1 MLRAKRATR
10 SPHSREEKMSETLNR
25 RSVARAFAVAAAT
38 VLLAEAPA
46 KAADPITIGF
56 GMALSGPLAP
66 NGKMSL
72 VAMKIWEEDVNAK
85 GGLLGRPVKLVY
97 YDDQSNPSTVP
108 GIYTKLLDVDKVDFA
123 VSPYASTQIAPAM
136 PIMMQKK
143 RLYLSLF
150 GTGINDEFNY
160 DRYFSMLPTGPTP
173 KPSFT
178 KGFFAIALEQNPK
191 PQTVALAAADAEF
204 GRNACDGARENAKAA
219 GLKIVYDKNY
229 PPTTTDFAPIV
240 RAVQAS
246 NPDLFVICSY
256 PLDSVGL
263 VKAVSEIGYK
273 PKMWG
278 GAMVGLQATVFKT
291 QLGPLLN
298 GIVNYETWIPAPTM
312 QFPGSMELLKK
323 YQARAAAEGVDPL
336 GYYMPVWAYAYLQ
349 VLGDAIAATKSLDD
363 EKLADYIRNTTFK
376 TVVGDVKFGAK
387 GEWAEDRMLLVQFQ
401 NIKSNSIEEFRDLST
416 EVIID
421 PPQYKSGN
429 LIYPYADAKK

>member
-1 MLRAKRATR
+1 MIACLKRALAAVFGT
-10 SPHSREEKMSETLNR
+10 
-25 RSVARAFAVAAAT
+25 VALAALIVPAAAQ
-38 VLLAEAPA
+38 APSGQ
-46 KAADPITIGF
+46 PITIGF
-56 GMALSGPLAP
+56 GMALTGPLAA

-97 YDDQSNPSTVP
+97 YDDQSSPATVP
-108 GIYTKLLDVDKVDFA
+108 NIYTKLLDVDKVDFA

-143 RLYLSLF
+143 RLYISLF

-160 DRYFSMLPTGPTP
+160 DKYFSMLPTGPTP

-178 KGFFAIALEQNPK
+178 TGFFKVAMAQDPK
-191 PQTVALAAADAEF
+191 PQTIAMAAADAEF
-204 GRNACDGARENAKAA
+204 GRNACEGARENAKAA

-229 PPTTTDFAPIV
+229 PPTTADFAPIV
-240 RAVQAS
+240 RAVQAT
-246 NPDLFVICSY
+246 NPDIFLVCSY

-263 VKAVSEIGYK
+263 VKAVNEIGFK

-312 QFPGSMELLKK
+312 QFEGSMELLKK

-349 VLGDAIAATKSLDD
+349 VLGDAITATKSLDD
-363 EKLADYIRNTTFK
+363 NKLADYIRKSTFK

-387 GEWAEDRMLLVQFQ
+387 GEWAEERMLLIQFQ
-401 NIKSNSIEEFRDLST
+401 NIKNNSVDAFRDLST
-416 EVIID
+416 EVILY

-429 LIYPYADAKK
+429 VIYPYDKAK

>member
-1 MLRAKRATR
+1 ML
-10 SPHSREEKMSETLNR
+10 
-25 RSVARAFAVAAAT
+25 ARLKCAVAALFLAAALVAT
-38 VLLAEAPA
+38 IAPA
-46 KAADPITIGF
+46 AAQAPSGQPITIGF
-56 GMALSGPLAP
+56 GMALTGPLAA

-97 YDDQSNPSTVP
+97 YDDQSSPATVP
-108 GIYTKLLDVDKVDFA
+108 NIYTKLLDVDKVDFA

-143 RLYLSLF
+143 RLYISLF

-160 DRYFSMLPTGPTP
+160 DKYFSMLPTGPTP

-178 KGFFAIALEQNPK
+178 TGFFKVAMEQNPK
-191 PQTVALAAADAEF
+191 PQTIAMAAADAEF
-204 GRNACDGARENAKAA
+204 GRNACEGARENAKKA

-229 PPTTTDFAPIV
+229 PPTTADFAPIV
-240 RAVQAS
+240 RAVQAT
-246 NPDLFVICSY
+246 NPDIFLVCSY

-263 VKAVSEIGYK
+263 VKAVNEIGFK

-312 QFPGSMELLKK
+312 QFEGSMDLLKK

-349 VLGDAIAATKSLDD
+349 VLGDAITATKSLDD
-363 EKLADYIRNTTFK
+363 NKLADYIRKTTFK

-387 GEWAEDRMLLVQFQ
+387 GEWAEERMLLIQFQ
-401 NIKSNSIEEFRDLST
+401 NIKNNSIDAFRDLST
-416 EVIID
+416 EVILY

-429 LIYPYADAKK
+429 VIYPYDKAK

>member
-1 MLRAKRATR
+1 MIACLKRA
-10 SPHSREEKMSETLNR
+10 LAA
-25 RSVARAFAVAAAT
+25 VFATVGLAALIVPAAAQ
-38 VLLAEAPA
+38 APSGQ
-46 KAADPITIGF
+46 PITIGF
-56 GMALSGPLAP
+56 GMALTGPLAA

-72 VAMKIWEEDVNAK
+72 VAMKIWEEDINAK
-85 GGLLGRPVKLVY
+85 GGLLGRPVKLIY
-97 YDDQSNPSTVP
+97 YDDQSSPATVP

-143 RLYLSLF
+143 RLYISLF

-160 DRYFSMLPTGPTP
+160 DKYFSMLPTGPTP

-178 KGFFAIALEQNPK
+178 TGFFKVAMAQDPK
-191 PQTVALAAADAEF
+191 PQTIAMAAADAEF
-204 GRNACDGARENAKAA
+204 GRNACEGARENAKAA

-229 PPTTTDFAPIV
+229 PPTTADFAPIV
-240 RAVQAS
+240 RAVQAT
-246 NPDLFVICSY
+246 NPDIFLVCSY

-263 VKAVSEIGYK
+263 VKAVNEIGFK

-312 QFPGSMELLKK
+312 QFEGSMDLLKK
-323 YQARAAAEGVDPL
+323 YQARASAEGVDPL

-349 VLGDAIAATKSLDD
+349 VLGDAITATKSLDD
-363 EKLADYIRNTTFK
+363 NKLADYIRKTTFK

-387 GEWAEDRMLLVQFQ
+387 GEWAEERMLLIQFQ
-401 NIKSNSIEEFRDLST
+401 NIKNNSIDAFRDLST
-416 EVIID
+416 EVILY

-429 LIYPYADAKK
+429 VIYPYDKAK

>member
-1 MLRAKRATR
+1 MSAKLRWR
-10 SPHSREEKMSETLNR
+10 SLVCHIVT
-25 RSVARAFAVAAAT
+25 SVAMISAVAFSAVSAR
-38 VLLAEAPA
+38 
-46 KAADPITIGF
+46 AADPITIGF
-56 GMALSGPLAP
+56 GMALTGPLAA

-72 VAMKIWEEDVNAK
+72 LAMKIWEEDVNAK
-85 GGLLGRPVKLVY
+85 GGLLGRPVKLIY
-97 YDDQSNPSTVP
+97 YDDQSSPSTIP

-136 PIMMQKK
+136 PIMIAKK
-143 RLYLSLF
+143 RLFVSLF
-150 GTGINDEFNY
+150 GTAINDEFNY

-173 KPSFT
+173 KPTFT
-178 KGFFAIALEQNPK
+178 KGFFQVALEQNPK
-191 PQTVALAAADAEF
+191 PQSVAIVAADAEF
-204 GRNACDGARENAKAA
+204 GRNAQDGARENAQKA

-240 RAVQAS
+240 RAIQAL
-246 NPDLFVICSY
+246 NPDLVVICSY
-256 PLDSVGL
+256 PLDSIGM
-263 VKAVSEIGYK
+263 VKAINEIGYK
-273 PKMWG
+273 PRMIG

-298 GIVNYETWIPAPTM
+298 GIVNYETWVPAPTL

-323 YQARAAAEGVDPL
+323 YQARAAGEGVDPL

-349 VLGDAIAATKSLDD
+349 VLGDAIEATKSTKDD
-363 EKLADYIRNTTFK
+363 VLADYIRKTTFK

-401 NIKSNSIEEFRDLST
+401 NVKSNSIDEFRDLST
-416 EVIID
+416 EVILY
-421 PPQYKSGN
+421 PPQFKSGN

>member
-1 MLRAKRATR
+1 MIACLKRALAAVFGT
-10 SPHSREEKMSETLNR
+10 
-25 RSVARAFAVAAAT
+25 VALAASIVPAAAQ
-38 VLLAEAPA
+38 APSGQ
-46 KAADPITIGF
+46 PITIGF
-56 GMALSGPLAP
+56 GMALTGPLAA

-97 YDDQSNPSTVP
+97 YDDQSSPATVP
-108 GIYTKLLDVDKVDFA
+108 NIYTKLLDVDKVDFA

-143 RLYLSLF
+143 RLYISLF

-160 DRYFSMLPTGPTP
+160 DKYFSMLPTGPTP

-178 KGFFAIALEQNPK
+178 TGFFKVAMAQDPK
-191 PQTVALAAADAEF
+191 PQTIAMAAADAEF
-204 GRNACDGARENAKAA
+204 GRNACEGARENAKAA

-229 PPTTTDFAPIV
+229 PPTTADFAPIV
-240 RAVQAS
+240 RAVQAT
-246 NPDLFVICSY
+246 NPDIFLVCSY

-263 VKAVSEIGYK
+263 VKAVNEIGFK

-312 QFPGSMELLKK
+312 QFEGSMELLKK

-349 VLGDAIAATKSLDD
+349 VLGDAITATKSLDD
-363 EKLADYIRNTTFK
+363 NKLADYIRKTTFK

-387 GEWAEDRMLLVQFQ
+387 GEWAEERMLLIQFQ
-401 NIKSNSIEEFRDLST
+401 NIKNNSVDAFRDLST
-416 EVIID
+416 EVILY

-429 LIYPYADAKK
+429 VIYPYDKAK